1 MAVRRCDVAVI
12 GAGTAGLEAWRAAKG
27 AGADAVLIEGGEW
40 GTTCI
45 RVGCIPSK
53 LLLAAARAAR
63 DARAAGTF
71 GVRTGEVAVDG
82 RAVMARVRAERDH
95 FLAAALKKADEIP
108 ADAKLQGWARFV
120 SATRLAVEGG
130 PELEAGSVVIATG
143 SRPVVPP
150 DFKSVSDRL
159 LTTDTLFELDD
170 LPASLAVAG
179 AGSVGIE
186 LALAFA
192 RLGVPTAVFDKSAT
206 PAGLHDPQVGARA
219 AELFGEEVELRLE
232 TQVEATPDGDGVRVT
247 WKGGGGSG
255 ERTFARLLVAGGR
268 EPVLDGLDLQA
279 AGLKLRDDGVP
290 EHDPATGRCGESR
303 IFIAGDA
310 DQDRPVLHEA
320 AFQGRTA
327 GGNAA
332 RAQAEPG
339 PKRPSFALSFTDPDC
354 AAVGEPLKAL
364 SEDAVC
370 AVFDEGR
377 GRARIEGRPNGMV
390 KLWMP
395 KGGGPIAGGEM
406 VGPGVEGVAQLL
418 AQLIASR
425 LTVRQALE
433 LPFYH
438 PTYAEELKGALEAL
452 DAARRAS

>member
-1 MAVRRCDVAVI
+1 MDVRRVDVAVI
-12 GAGTAGLEAWRAAKG
+12 GAGTAGLEAWRAATD
-27 AGADAVLIEGGEW
+27 AGADAVLIEAGAW

-53 LLLAAARAAR
+53 LLLSAADVARK
-63 DARAAGTF
+63 ARAAGVF
-71 GVRTGEVAVDG
+71 GVRTGEVSVDG

-95 FLAAALKKADEIP
+95 FLREALKKV
-108 ADAKLQGWARFV
+108 DAMPPSARIQGRARFI

-130 PELEAGSVVIATG
+130 PEIEARSVVIAAG
-143 SRPVVPP
+143 ARPQVAPEL
-150 DFKSVSDRL
+150 KLGDRL
-159 LTTDTLFELDD
+159 LTTDSLFELDD

-179 AGSVGIE
+179 AGALGIE

-192 RLGVPTAVFDKSAT
+192 RLGVETAVFDKSPT
-206 PAGLHDPQVGARA
+206 PAGLHDPEVGGRA
-219 AELFGEEVELRLE
+219 AELFRQEVELHLE
-232 TQVEATPDGDGVRVT
+232 VKVEAEADGDAARVR
-247 WKGGGGSG
+247 WSGDAGSG
-255 ERTFARLLVAGGR
+255 ERIFARVLSASGR
-268 EPVLDGLDLQA
+268 APNVEDLGLEA
-279 AGLKLRDDGVP
+279 TGLKLDDHGVP

-332 RAQAEPG
+332 RGGAEPG
-339 PKRPSFALSFTDPDC
+339 PKRPAFALSYTDPDC
-354 AAVGEPLKAL
+354 AIVGEPLAAL
-364 SEDAVC
+364 GEEAVC

-377 GRARIEGRPNGMV
+377 GRARIEGRPNGMI
-390 KLWMP
+390 KLWMR
-395 KGGGPIAGGEM
+395 KGGGPIAGAEM
-406 VGPGVEGVAQLL
+406 VGPGVEGVSQLL
-418 AQLIASR
+418 AQLIAAR
-425 LTVRQALE
+425 ATVRQALE

-452 DAARRAS
+452 DAAWRES